1 MNDPVLPR
9 HIIEKFERRWATQ
22 HPRGTGRSQSEVTL
36 ESDLPVLGPLPPQPG
51 ATLPA
56 VPPAPHF

>member
-9 HIIEKFERRWATQ
+9 HIIEKFEKRWATQ
-22 HPRGTGRSQSEVTL
+22 HPRGTGQSHSEVTL
-36 ESDLPVLGPLPPQPG
+36 ESDLQVPCQP

>member
-22 HPRGTGRSQSEVTL
+22 HPRGNDRAHGEVSL
-36 ESDLPVLGPLPPQPG
+36 ENDLPAPFPPQPG
-51 ATLPA
+51 AILPA
-56 VPPAPHF
+56 VPPAPHC